1 MIRRA
6 ILISDNG
13 GVEDNISATKEDVK
27 NYRNFLMSNIGG
39 AWTNSEIETH
49 RNPNYNIINELRNYE
64 YDYTITMVSSH
75 GGVKKE
81 NGKLYLY
88 LNNRL
93 YDCVHFKNK
102 SKRQLMI
109 FDCCR
114 TYLEEEQY
122 DFKQFSFESVFKS
135 CSNLYREKYN
145 RYIETCGEAIIILYS
160 CKVGQASRLDEE
172 LGSFFINSLISAAK
186 NKIKTK
192 NIVTVKEALELS
204 KEYIKE
210 YPTNQIPEIS
220 QIKINRYFPIAVKI

>member
-27 NYRNFLMSNIGG
+27 NYIDFLMSNIGG

-49 RNPNYNIINELRNYE
+49 RNPNYNIIHDLRNYE

-93 YDCVHFKNK
+93 YDCVHFVNK

-114 TYLEEEQY
+114 TYIP
-122 DFKQFSFESVFKS
+122 D
-135 CSNLYREKYN
+135 
-145 RYIETCGEAIIILYS
+145 
-160 CKVGQASRLDEE
+160 
-172 LGSFFINSLISAAK
+172 
-186 NKIKTK
+186 IKTK
-192 NIVTVKEALELS
+192 DEILYENFSIPSPSSILHKKEE
-204 KEYIKE
+204 
-210 YPTNQIPEIS
+210 
-220 QIKINRYFPIAVKI
+220 RGV